1 MEFFKSLTL
10 THKRLIAGAVG
21 TIAGFLYYHYVGC
34 MSGTCAITSNP
45 YISSIYGGVIGMLL
59 VPSPP
64 AGKKDG

>member
-10 THKRLIAGAVG
+10 IRKRMIAGAAG
-21 TIAGFLYYHYVGC
+21 TIAGFLYYHYIGC

-45 YISSIYGGVIGMLL
+45 YISSIYGAAIGMLL

-64 AGKKDG
+64 AEKRG